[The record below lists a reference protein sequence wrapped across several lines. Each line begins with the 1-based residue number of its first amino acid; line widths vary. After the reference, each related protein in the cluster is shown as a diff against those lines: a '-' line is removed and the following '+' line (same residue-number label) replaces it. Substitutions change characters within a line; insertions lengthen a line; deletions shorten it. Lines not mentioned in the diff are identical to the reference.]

1 MRNNCNKH
9 RGKLNGRNGW
19 CNHAYA
25 IASLIS
31 SGCLLFRYISQTNIT
46 ILEKLLGIWSNSF
59 LRIFFMTFT
68 HAEWANVALPSFV
81 NFNKCTFL
89 QQALPVSA

>member
-31 SGCLLFRYISQTNIT
+31 SGCLSAFPLHQ
-46 ILEKLLGIWSNSF
+46 SNKYYHIGKASWDMEQF
-59 LRIFFMTFT
+59 IFKDIFYDFHTCRVGQCSSTKFCQ
-68 HAEWANVALPSFV
+68 F
-81 NFNKCTFL
+81 
-89 QQALPVSA
+89 